1 MPRPSVWLYRYH
13 GWGSVVQVVAL
24 YNGGPAG
31 AIYELFV
38 HFPIFSEGYSAY
50 HVPVLLYHAST
61 CSSLLPLPSWHQ
73 PCRRPAAVRHH
84 NQFRKMSIVLLTTS
98 IVYHWA
104 SITGGRYGRSCGW
117 FAGWWNF
124 LGWLVGTASM
134 SFILGNQ
141 TVSMYAAFHPTLV
154 VQRWHVFVSYLICT
168 WICCATVLLANRAL
182 PILGTLGI
190 YFVVVGVG
198 ITIVVCAV
206 MPHVNGAPYASNASV
221 WADWDNRTGYSS
233 DGFVFLAGML
243 NGAYA
248 VGCPDCVSHLA
259 EEIPK

>member
-1 MPRPSVWLYRYH
+1 MAEVASYRSLRYTMA
-13 GWGSVVQVVAL
+13 VQPAL
-24 YNGGPAG
+24 
-31 AIYELFV
+31 
-38 HFPIFSEGYSAY
+38 
-50 HVPVLLYHAST
+50 ST
-61 CSSLLPLPSWHQ
+61 SCSSFFRSSPRGVQLIMHQ
-73 PCRRPAAVRHH
+73 YYCIMFLHVHRCVHCRAGISHAIFQRRFAITSI
-84 NQFRKMSIVLLTTS
+84 RKMPIVLLTNF

-124 LGWLVGTASM
+124 LGWLVGTSSM

-141 TVSMYAAFHPTLV
+141 TVSMYAAFHPALV

-168 WICCATVLLANRAL
+168 WICCATVLFANRAL
-182 PILGTLGI
+182 PVLGTLGI
-190 YFVVVGVG
+190 YIVVVGVAV
-198 ITIVVCAV
+198 TIVVCAV
-206 MPHVNGAPYASNASV
+206 MPHVNGTPYALNASV

>member
-1 MPRPSVWLYRYH
+1 MPSSS
-13 GWGSVVQVVAL
+13 GGSSPQ
-24 YNGGPAG
+24 
-31 AIYELFV
+31 AI
-38 HFPIFSEGYSAY
+38 
-50 HVPVLLYHAST
+50 
-61 CSSLLPLPSWHQ
+61 
-73 PCRRPAAVRHH
+73 
-84 NQFRKMSIVLLTTS
+84 RKVSIVLLTIFT
-98 IVYHWA
+98 VYHWA
-104 SITGGRYGRSCGW
+104 SITGGRYGRGCGW

-124 LGWLVGTASM
+124 LGWVVGTASM
-134 SFILGNQ
+134 SLILGNQ
-141 TVSMYAAFHPTLV
+141 TVSMYAAFHPALV

-206 MPHVNGAPYASNASV
+206 MPHVNGTPYASNASV